1 MKSCSTIAVF
11 ALFFAVA
18 NTAGA
23 ATTVWAFNA
32 SFGNPHIQAYDLAT
46 GNAVADFEAPNKDA
60 LRGRANG
67 RGIAV
72 VATPNATT
80 IYYTLAD
87 TPNVYKADAAT
98 HADLG
103 IAFTTPLTPGINSLA
118 WDGASFWMVASQ
130 PTNQNA
136 LVDGKVYKY
145 SPTGQLL
152 QTLVLPLPVNTN
164 FVRNGIEVTAS
175 GIVANQGSVPYDI
188 FDFSGNLIHPAFI
201 TATFRTTG
209 IAFDGVDYIV
219 ADVINQRLAI
229 FNGDGIWQKFVPLA
243 GLNGPLADCKTG
255 NCIVDLAVVAGAT
268 PPAGNT
274 PTISAGGVVNGAS
287 FLPGVVPGSWLTIK
301 GSNLA
306 TVTDTWEKAIVNGKL
321 PTTLDGVSVTVGS
334 QPAFVYFISPTQINV
349 QAPDVGTGPVPVTVT
364 NANGTSAAFTATVA
378 QQAPA
383 FFLWPNNQAIATRQ
397 DASLAVK
404 DGTFAGSTTVAAK
417 PGDVLILWG
426 TGFGPTTPTVPAGIQ
441 VPGGQQYNCSPVTI
455 SLGSASPQVFGCALS
470 AGFAGLY
477 QVAIQVPSTMAD
489 GDYAIQATVN
499 GTPSPDGVILSV
511 KQ

>member
-1 MKSCSTIAVF
+1 MKSCSTMAVF

-18 NTAGA
+18 NVAGA

-46 GNAVADFEAPNKDA
+46 GVAVADFEAPNKDA
-60 LRGRANG
+60 LSGKANG

-72 VATPNATT
+72 VGTT
-80 IYYTLAD
+80 IYYTLAES
-87 TPNVYKADAAT
+87 PIVYKTDAVT
-98 HADLG
+98 HADQRS
-103 IAFTTPLTPGINSLA
+103 AFTTTLTPGINSLA
-118 WDGASFWMVASQ
+118 LAVDGQSFWMVASQ
-130 PTNQNA
+130 PTDPTKPA
-136 LVDGKVYKY
+136 DGKVYQY
-145 SPTGQLL
+145 SLTG
-152 QTLVLPLPVNTN
+152 TLMTTVTLAGRENVNLAS
-164 FVRNGIEVTAS
+164 NGLEITGS
-175 GIVANQGSVPYDI
+175 GIVVNRGSVPYDLY
-188 FDFSGNLIHPAFI
+188 DFNGNMITPGFI

-209 IAFDGVDYIV
+209 IAFDSVNNNYIV
-219 ADVINQRLAI
+219 SDVINGQLVI
-229 FNGDGIWQKFVPLA
+229 YDGAGKFVRFAPLPGA
-243 GLNGPLADCKTG
+243 NIPFG
-255 NCIVDLAVVAGAT
+255 IVDLAVVAGAT

-334 QPAFVYFISPTQINV
+334 QPAFVYYVSPTQINV

-378 QQAPA
+378 PQAPA

-397 DASLAVK
+397 DASLAVQ
-404 DGTFAGSTTVAAK
+404 DGTFAGATTVAAR

-455 SLGSASPQVFGCALS
+455 TLGPASPQVFGCALS

-477 QVAIQVPSTMAD
+477 QVAIQVPGSMAD
-489 GDYAIQATVN
+489 GDYAIKATVN